1 MNALTNNIANRDEVE
16 RKPDLKTT
24 DNQLYSE
31 KQAAQILC
39 CSVAAL
45 RKWRLLGTGPA
56 YVKVGRLV
64 RYREADLMAYLDANR
79 IEPTGGVR

>member
-1 MNALTNNIANRDEVE
+1 MAVNQMYDEKE
-16 RKPDLKTT
+16 TAEFLG
-24 DNQLYSE
+24 
-31 KQAAQILC
+31 

-64 RYREADLMAYLDANR
+64 RYREDDLVAYLDANR
-79 IEPTGGVR
+79 VEPVGAAQ